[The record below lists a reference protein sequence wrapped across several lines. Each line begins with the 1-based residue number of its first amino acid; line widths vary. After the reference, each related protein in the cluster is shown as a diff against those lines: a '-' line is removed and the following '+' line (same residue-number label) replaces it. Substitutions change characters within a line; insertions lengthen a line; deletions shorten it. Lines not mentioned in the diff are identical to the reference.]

1 MRGRRVEL
9 KIAMVSPYDY
19 TWPGGVTAHVSQ
31 LTRELTRLGHQVQVL
46 APHSPSRPIPGTEN
60 FVPLGRSV
68 PIPGGGSIARV
79 SLSWWLCR
87 KIQALLEREAFDVIH
102 LHEPLAP
109 ILGLCVLEYSN
120 AVNVGTFHAC
130 SNHQHLYKLS
140 HPLVKRWQQ
149 RLHGGIAVSP
159 AARRYVS
166 EVYPGNYQIIPN
178 GIDLDHF
185 TNHTT
190 PLPQYQ
196 DGKTNILFVGRLEKR
211 KGLRYLLE
219 AYGRLK
225 WDLPN
230 TRLLVVGHG
239 NLDQESQRLVS
250 ARDLGDV
257 VLVGGVPQADL
268 PRYYATADIFCAP
281 ATGSESFGIVLL
293 EAMAAGKPI
302 VASNIEG
309 YSGVISHGRQGLLCP
324 PRDAGALTDA
334 LAYLVRNPA
343 VARRLGAT
351 GRGMVQRYRWQ
362 VVARQVEDY
371 YHHCLDLARYSRSPS
386 ALGLTALTEG
396 RSKHGRSGK
405 RTA

>member
-1 MRGRRVEL
+1 M

-31 LTRELTRLGHQVQVL
+31 LTQEMTRLGHEVQVL
-46 APHSPSRPIPGTEN
+46 APHSRPLN
-60 FVPLGRSV
+60 SADHFVPLGRSV
-68 PIPGGGSIARV
+68 PLPGGGSVARV
-79 SLSWWLCR
+79 SLSLWLSH
-87 KIQALLEREAFDVIH
+87 KIQALLQREAYDVIH

-109 ILGLCVLEYSN
+109 ILPLCVLQHST

-130 SNHQHLYKLS
+130 SSRQHLYKLS
-140 HPLVKRWQQ
+140 HPLVKRWHR
-149 RLHGGIAVSP
+149 RLHGSIAVSA

-166 EVYPGNYQIIPN
+166 EVYPGDYQIIPN

-185 TNHTT
+185 TNHAD
-190 PLPQYQ
+190 PWPQYQ
-196 DGKTNILFVGRLEKR
+196 DGKTNILFVGRMEKR

-230 TRLLVVGHG
+230 TRLLVAGPG
-239 NLDQESQRLVS
+239 NLDQESQRLLS

-257 VLVGGVPQADL
+257 VLLGGVPHADL
-268 PRYYATADIFCAP
+268 PRYYASADIFCAP

-309 YSGVISHGRQGLLCP
+309 YSGVISHGKQGLLCP
-324 PRDAGALTDA
+324 PRDVGALTEA
-334 LAYLVRNPA
+334 LAYLVQNPE
-343 VARRLGAT
+343 VAQRLGAT
-351 GRGMVQRYRWQ
+351 GRDMVPRYRWQ
-362 VVARQVEDY
+362 VVARQVEEY
-371 YHHCLDLARYSRSPS
+371 YFHCLDLARSSRGR
-386 ALGLTALTEG
+386 AAEG
-396 RSKHGRSGK
+396 RSRHGRPGK
-405 RTA
+405 RAA